1 MRNLRVDNRLIS
13 DLLSALRVASVHPM
27 FSLALIR
34 SGEKF
39 MLITHINFQ
48 AEFDLVMHIFVRSTN
63 VYEQSAYKK

>member
-39 MLITHINFQ
+39 MLITHGDQYQLDSSVAI
-48 AEFDLVMHIFVRSTN
+48 
-63 VYEQSAYKK
+63 QSVVIIQRACG

>member
-39 MLITHINFQ
+39 MLITHGDQ
-48 AEFDLVMHIFVRSTN
+48 YQLDSLVAI
-63 VYEQSAYKK
+63 QSIVIIRRACG